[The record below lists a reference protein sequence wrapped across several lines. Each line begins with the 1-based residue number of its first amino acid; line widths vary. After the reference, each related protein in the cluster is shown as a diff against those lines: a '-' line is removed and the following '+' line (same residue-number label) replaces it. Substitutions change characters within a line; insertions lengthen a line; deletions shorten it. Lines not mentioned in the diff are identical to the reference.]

1 MSHIAQRIAKL
12 LTLPLRGVTAVLE
25 LLDGGATVPFIAR
38 YRKEVTGGLDEV
50 QIRAIEERADYLR
63 DLDTRREAVLRS
75 IEEQGK
81 LTSALRA
88 AIVACT
94 TKTELE
100 DIYLPFKRTRRS
112 KAMIAREQG
121 LEPLALRI
129 LEQPSHGDPRSEA
142 RRFIDPSKSV
152 PDAATALAGAQEIV
166 VEAISEHAEVRAY
179 QRDVFARQGML
190 RVKVKKAKKADASLK
205 PRVAERTKF
214 EDYYDF
220 GDRLER
226 LPSHRYLAIR
236 RGEAEGVLRVKVEV
250 DDARCRHRIQRLMRH
265 DFRSPFGPE
274 LEGAIDIAYAKR
286 LTPSITKQ
294 VRADV
299 ATTAERDAIEVFAD
313 NLANLL
319 LAAPFGERAIV
330 AIDPGIRTG
339 CKCVALSAT
348 GRFVANTTIY
358 PLRSDSDK
366 QRAESELLAFVKKH
380 RPVAVAVGDGTGG
393 RETEAFARELLKRAG
408 VEATVVSVSEA
419 GASIYS
425 ASDIARE
432 EHPDLDLTVRGAIS
446 IGRRLQ
452 DPLAELVKLDPKSI
466 GVGQY
471 QHDVEQGLLTK
482 KLGEVVESCVNRV
495 GVEVNTASAP
505 LLSYV
510 AGIGPKLAKNIVAHR
525 ETKGRFD
532 SRKALLSVKGLGPK
546 AYEQAAGFLR
556 VRDGKHPLDA
566 SGVHPE
572 RYRLVERMA
581 KDLGVGISALVGD
594 PHKVGSI
601 DVSRYVGDG
610 VGEPTLRDIVAELD
624 KPGRD
629 PREHFEATK
638 FRDDVHEL
646 EDLKEGMVLEGLVTN
661 VTAFGAFVN
670 IGVHQDGLVHISH
683 LADRF
688 VRDPHSEVK
697 VGQRVSV
704 RVLSVDL
711 ARRRISLSRRA
722 TAN

>member
-1 MSHIAQRIAKL
+1 MSQLAQRIATHL
-12 LTLPLRGVTAVLE
+12 SLPVRGVAAALE
-25 LLDGGATVPFIAR
+25 LLDGGATVPFVAR
-38 YRKEVTGGLDEV
+38 YRKEATGGLDEV
-50 QIRAIEERADYLR
+50 QLRAVSERADYLR
-63 DLDTRREAVLRS
+63 ELDARRQAVLRS

-88 AIVACT
+88 RIVACI

-100 DIYLPFKRTRRS
+100 DLYLPFKRTRRS
-112 KAMIAREQG
+112 KATVAREQG

-142 RRFIDPSKSV
+142 RRYVDSAKGV
-152 PDAATALAGAQEIV
+152 PDIAAALAGAQEIV
-166 VEAISEHAEVRAY
+166 IEAVSENAEVRAF
-179 QRDVFARQGML
+179 QRETFARHGVL
-190 RVKVKKAKKADASLK
+190 RVKVKKAKK
-205 PRVAERTKF
+205 AERTKF

-250 DDARCRHRIQRLMRH
+250 DEQRCHQRIERILRH
-265 DFRSPFGPE
+265 DHRSPFGAE
-274 LEGAIDIAYAKR
+274 LKGAIEVAYSKR

-299 ATTAERDAIEVFAD
+299 AMNAERDAIQVFAD
-313 NLANLL
+313 NLENLL
-319 LAAPFGERAIV
+319 LSAPFGERAVV

-339 CKCVALSAT
+339 CKCVALSGT
-348 GRFVANTTIY
+348 GRFLDNTTIY
-358 PLRSDSDK
+358 PLRSPSERG
-366 QRAESELLAFVKKH
+366 RAESELLAFVKKH
-380 RPVAVAVGDGTGG
+380 RPSAIAVGDGTGG
-393 RETEAFARELLKRAG
+393 RETESFARELLKRADLD
-408 VEATVVSVSEA
+408 AQVVAVSEA

-471 QHDVEQGLLTK
+471 QHDVDQSLLGK

-495 GVEVNTASAP
+495 GVELNTASAS
-505 LLSYV
+505 LLTHV
-510 AGIGPKLAKNIVAHR
+510 AGIGPKLAKNIVDHR
-525 ETKGRFD
+525 EACGRFD
-532 SRKALLSVKGLGPK
+532 GRRALLRVKGLGPK

-581 KDLGVGISALVGD
+581 KDAGVTLAALVGD
-594 PHKVGSI
+594 G
-601 DVSRYVGDG
+601 DEARALELSRYTGDG

-629 PREHFEATK
+629 PRGQLESAK

-646 EDLKEGMVLEGLVTN
+646 EDLKDGMVLEGVVTN

-670 IGVHQDGLVHISH
+670 IGVHQDGLVHISE

-688 VRDPHSEVK
+688 VRDPHAEVK
-697 VGQRVSV
+697 VGQRVRV
-704 RVLSVDL
+704 RVMSVDL
-711 ARRRISLSRRA
+711 ARRRISLSRKA
-722 TAN
+722 CLD